1 MGNRQN
7 LTSSKTAPNKAYIGF
22 TENVLSGM
30 RDPSE
35 EVNNE
40 EYSTYCQ
47 VKWSLESV
55 DIEHFGLMHAL
66 YDCQTESSELA
77 DEAFDHFD

>member
-1 MGNRQN
+1 
-7 LTSSKTAPNKAYIGF
+7 
-22 TENVLSGM
+22 M

-40 EYSTYCQ
+40 EYSTYFQ
-47 VKWSLESV
+47 IRWSLRIISV